1 MKQEKILNEA
11 IKSLIQDAYRELERT
26 PMEQGTRR
34 LEILTRIDTLKE
46 VLRLKSSIDLF
57 DYETE
62 KTFLSLGIKNP
73 KN

>member
-1 MKQEKILNEA
+1 MKQANILSELVQAN
-11 IKSLIQDAYRELERT
+11 KSDAYRELERT

-34 LEILTRIDTLKE
+34 LEILTRIDTLNE

-62 KTFLSLGIKNP
+62 KTLLSLGIKNP

>member
-1 MKQEKILNEA
+1 MKQANILSEA

-34 LEILTRIDTLKE
+34 LEILTRIDTLNE

-62 KTFLSLGIKNP
+62 KTLLSLGIKNS